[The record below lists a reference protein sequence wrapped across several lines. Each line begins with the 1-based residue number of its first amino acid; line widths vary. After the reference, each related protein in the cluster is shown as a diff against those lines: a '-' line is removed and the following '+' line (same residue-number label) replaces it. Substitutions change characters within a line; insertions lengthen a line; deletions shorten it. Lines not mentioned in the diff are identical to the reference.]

1 MPAYRFLEWSAGVG
15 RRSALSLN
23 PSAVPWEPAACAG
36 GTRHAVEVDVLI
48 QILSPDAAAA
58 LTLDGSD
65 ETGRIRS

>member
-1 MPAYRFLEWSAGVG
+1 
-15 RRSALSLN
+15 
-23 PSAVPWEPAACAG
+23 
-36 GTRHAVEVDVLI
+36 VEVDVLI